1 MCARLKVKGVPVYG
15 NIDTGGDT
23 TIINGTLFKKVVTV
37 ARFKTRTWNLKL
49 ELKSGGQKQQL
60 RQQSSRVPQ
69 VVVRVQ
75 SQFYQVRGHPNHV
88 HKQPL
93 KICAGDELA
102 IAKSAAVHLFNCPS
116 TTFMLCK
123 GSDVGFNLIR

>member
-1 MCARLKVKGVPVYG
+1 MNANDQLQLSEDVCWQLR
-15 NIDTGGDT
+15 I
-23 TIINGTLFKKVVTV
+23 VTYHPEAQV
-37 ARFKTRTWNLKL
+37 WRR
-49 ELKSGGQKQQL
+49 EQSQKQQL
-60 RQQSSRVPQ
+60 RQQSSPRVPQ

-75 SQFYQVRGHPNHV
+75 SQFYQVRGYPNHV
-88 HKQPL
+88 HKKPL

-123 GSDVGFNLIR
+123 VIQPD